1 MAGINVKSFGG
12 PKTVKAEILAFV
24 LPVVIVGLLVLSGII
39 FKYTSSA
46 FEEQLVAGSE
56 KTTAEV
62 ADGVSDWMA
71 ARMLEAQMTANSL
84 AARGLPATQADLI
97 ANNELRLKLMEK
109 IYPGVYDSVSWGP
122 FDGSGLLHGWT
133 KAGYKEM
140 HNADKAWYKET
151 MKGEKDSFMAPPV
164 ISQATGKIIVNSIA
178 LAKNPSGQNVA
189 MVLAAVYVD
198 AAREKVGE
206 FKIGSQGYSYLV
218 AQDGTY
224 IVNPNEEAIMKEK
237 ITDEKDQALREL
249 GQKMTAGEEGWLK
262 FTRADGEKM
271 IAFYAPVKAT
281 GWSMAAIAYE
291 SELFAPVYSLLKI
304 VVGISI
310 LILIVISLGIVMTVN
325 KVMAPLGAMVAEMKL
340 LASGNFEDRPAK
352 VVVENELGTL
362 AQAVREMRQSVAK
375 VMRSVHDFSQNLA
388 ASSEELNATTEQSA
402 QASDQVANSIVRVAQ
417 GTNEQLG
424 AVSSTTE
431 AIERLSG
438 TIQTVS
444 GEASAAAGEGRQAA
458 EIARDGG
465 RTLEEA
471 ITQIKHIEASSLES
485 MKVVKALGE
494 RSSEIVAIVETITGI
509 AEQTN
514 LLSLN
519 AAIEAARAGEQ
530 GRGFAVV
537 AEEVRKLAE
546 SSREAAQQI
555 ADLLKAV
562 GDDIENAISGMEA
575 GNAEVQKGAA
585 NIISMGDSF
594 RKIIELVENVSGQ
607 IQEISADITGMAKN
621 GEEIVGHVRT
631 IDAASRSAAEESET
645 VSAATE
651 EQSASV
657 QEIANA
663 SRSLAQMATDL
674 QNEVQKF
681 KL

>member
-1 MAGINVKSFGG
+1 MAGINVKSIGG

-62 ADGVSDWMA
+62 ADGVSDWME
-71 ARMLEAQMTANSL
+71 ARMLETQMTANSL
-84 AARGLPATQADLI
+84 AARGLPATQAELI

-198 AAREKVGE
+198 AAREKVGA

-237 ITDEKDQALREL
+237 ITDEKDPAMREL

-262 FTRADGEKM
+262 FTRADGENM

-281 GWSMAAIAYE
+281 GWSMAAVAYE

-304 VVGISI
+304 VAGLSI
-310 LILIVISLGIVMTVN
+310 VILVVISLGIVMTVN
-325 KVMAPLGAMVAEMKL
+325 KVMAPLGAMVDELKL

-352 VVVENELGTL
+352 VVVENELGIL
-362 AQAVREMRQSVAK
+362 AQAVRDMRQSVAK

-562 GDDIENAISGMEA
+562 GNDIDNAISGMEA

-607 IQEISADITGMAKN
+607 IQEISTDITGMARN

-631 IDAASRSAAEESET
+631 IDAASRSAAEESQT

-663 SRSLAQMATDL
+663 SRSLAKMATDL
-674 QNEVQKF
+674 QAEVQKF

>member
-62 ADGVSDWMA
+62 ADGVSDWME
-71 ARMLEAQMTANSL
+71 ARMLETQMTANSL

-444 GEASAAAGEGRQAA
+444 GEASAAADEGRQAA